1 MRKIGLMIL
10 ALFLVVMVI
19 PFFIVSSC
27 EAINQKDE
35 EPNVIKEENAV
46 YVTVLNTEDDTTM
59 ELAIDEYIKGVV
71 AAEMPVDFNLEALK
85 AQAVAARTYTL
96 NRLTEFGG
104 KPDDVHPQYE
114 LCTDY
119 RHCQAWISKE
129 DRLVAWSKNTELST
143 LNNIELWSKIEEAV
157 ESTKGES
164 LIYEGELIDPLFHS
178 SSGGVTENSEDY
190 FSASLPYL
198 RSVSSEYE
206 NSSPYIS
213 TNFDISEEDFKKT
226 LKKKYPDIV
235 LKKDKIIDNLEII
248 KRTKSG
254 RVDQIRVGDKTLT
267 GREMRELLN
276 LRSNNFT
283 IKQDGDKLVFTV
295 NGNGHGVGLS
305 QYGADG
311 MADAGFDYV
320 EILKHYYTG
329 VEVRKAY

>member
-329 VEVRKAY
+329 VEVNKTY